1 MWMAAGRERRDLQ
14 SRGRMTLLR
23 GKGLGLEIV
32 LSECDLDVALADLD
46 ARLGE
51 QPNFYRGSRA
61 TAVFGQVVPSAEQ
74 LEALRRLL
82 SARGIELNG
91 LCGGA
96 EIEQL
101 ALENELHFTVDTS
114 AQSVTRERKVE
125 AAHPAELSDAARSLV
140 ADFAGAR
147 ADIAARRKRGEA
159 SVRRVD
165 IGEAV
170 TPLRLV
176 EAVTTLYHTGTLR
189 GGQALHHVG
198 NLVVVGDVN
207 PGAEVVAT
215 GDVVVFGRLSGVA
228 HAGAQG
234 DDGARIYAIRL
245 DAVQLRIA
253 SRIAAESESVA
264 RPVRP
269 EVAIVREGHIVI
281 IPFEDLYREKL
292 EAFH

>member
-1 MWMAAGRERRDLQ
+1 MAAGRRCCDLQ
-14 SRGRMTLLR
+14 SAGRMTLVR

-32 LSECDLDVALADLD
+32 LSEHDLDVALADLET
-46 ARLGE
+46 RLGE
-51 QPNFYRGSRA
+51 QPDFYRGSRA
-61 TAVFGQVVPSAEQ
+61 TAVFGHAVPTPEQ
-74 LEALRRLL
+74 FETLLGLLR
-82 SARGIELNG
+82 ARGIELNG

-101 ALENELHFTVDTS
+101 ALANELHFTVDTS
-114 AQSVTRERKVE
+114 PSGETQERQ
-125 AAHPAELSDAARSLV
+125 ARSPRPAPLSDAARSLV

-170 TPLRLV
+170 APLRLV

-215 GDVVVFGRLSGVA
+215 GDILVFGRLSGVA

-234 DDGARIYAIRL
+234 GDSARIYAIRL

-253 SRIAAESESVA
+253 SRIAAETEPVA
-264 RPVRP
+264 RPSRP
-269 EVAIVREGHIVI
+269 EVALVREGHIVI
-281 IPFEDLYREKL
+281 VPFEDFYRERM